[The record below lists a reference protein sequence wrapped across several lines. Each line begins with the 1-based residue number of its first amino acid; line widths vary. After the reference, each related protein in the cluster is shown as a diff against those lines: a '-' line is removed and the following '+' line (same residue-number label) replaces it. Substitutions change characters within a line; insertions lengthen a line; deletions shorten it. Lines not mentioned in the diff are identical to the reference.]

1 MILASLCT
9 VLCSLPVAPGL
20 CECHFITTS
29 HKPFLCQFLH
39 GYTLLKA
46 SKSVTSIRPRL
57 ASAPPDN
64 LHAAFSVEDVTTPG
78 AALADDSQEKDCQM
92 Q

>member
-20 CECHFITTS
+20 CGFHFIMTS
-29 HKPFLCQFLH
+29 QKPFLCQFLH
-39 GYTLLKA
+39 GCTLLKA
-46 SKSVTSIRPRL
+46 SKPVTSIRPRL

-64 LHAAFSVEDVTTPG
+64 LHAVVSVEDVTTLG
-78 AALADDSQEKDCQM
+78 AALADDSQEEDCQM